1 MLHSARRK
9 TALCKNCNSHPA
21 PNHVRRSTW
30 RGSYLCA
37 YPACVP
43 GIALR
48 ARRNVSMCRNQ
59 PPSVPPASPLAV
71 EYRVDYPPCTGC
83 ASFRLIKVAKQLS
96 LSPCVLFDEAVQVV
110 TRPTPVRERLDT
122 FRLEHPSKCD
132 CLAVTVE
139 LREWIVPRLD
149 VRVSHSIGRNCCGCK
164 ASIHQSLVRSL
175 LSARAISTNF
185 SLCAYAIHVL

>member
-1 MLHSARRK
+1 MRGRRTSMSPSTCSGERDWGLGDYYSSYTAR
-9 TALCKNCNSHPA
+9 TGLCRNCNSHPA

-83 ASFRLIKVAKQLS
+83 ASFRLIKVAKQLPS
-96 LSPCVLFDEAVQVV
+96 CVVSATRDGNMIKEYDELNNGRITMKTLAILLTMLALSCHAQ
-110 TRPTPVRERLDT
+110 TT
-122 FRLEHPSKCD
+122 
-132 CLAVTVE
+132 
-139 LREWIVPRLD
+139 
-149 VRVSHSIGRNCCGCK
+149 
-164 ASIHQSLVRSL
+164 
-175 LSARAISTNF
+175 
-185 SLCAYAIHVL
+185 

>member
-1 MLHSARRK
+1 
-9 TALCKNCNSHPA
+9 
-21 PNHVRRSTW
+21 
-30 RGSYLCA
+30 LCA

-164 ASIHQSLVRSL
+164 ASIHQSLVRVPPFSASHLHQL
-175 LSARAISTNF
+175 LP
-185 SLCAYAIHVL
+185 LCLCDSCSMNTEKAWEVFTTI